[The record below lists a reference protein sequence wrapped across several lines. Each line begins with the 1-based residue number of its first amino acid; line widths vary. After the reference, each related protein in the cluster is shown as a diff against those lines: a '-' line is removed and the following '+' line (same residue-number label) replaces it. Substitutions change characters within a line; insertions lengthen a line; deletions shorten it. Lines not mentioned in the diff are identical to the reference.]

1 MEMEITVANYAEHLR
16 KINNTTTRQDLMT
29 GGDPILAKIR
39 AAIRQG
45 GWLVVDIDNDGKIM
59 SVRPFASQAAANK
72 QAAEWRRNCPGGD
85 LLVWRAGVLVINARD
100 CQ

>member
-1 MEMEITVANYAEHLR
+1 MEITVAKYAEHLR
-16 KINNTTTRQDLMT
+16 EINNTITKSDLMT
-29 GGDPILAKIR
+29 GGNPVLSAIR
-39 AAIRQG
+39 AAIRKG
-45 GWLVVDIDNDGKIM
+45 GWLVIDIDNDGKIM
-59 SVRPFASQAAANK
+59 SARPFTAQAAANK